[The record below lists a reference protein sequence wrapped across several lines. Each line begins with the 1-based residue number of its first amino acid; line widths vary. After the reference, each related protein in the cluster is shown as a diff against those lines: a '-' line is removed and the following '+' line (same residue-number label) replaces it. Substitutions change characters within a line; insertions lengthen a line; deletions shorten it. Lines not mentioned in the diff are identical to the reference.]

1 MQKPKSSMFAGMKK
15 EEKIQ
20 SGEMKTGRWKLGE
33 GSRMR
38 EAGCCKTW
46 IGSIFP
52 TLEVMGLFIFLI
64 IASIAS
70 AQTGYQPNDVANP
83 KPGLYAFTHANIVVD
98 YQTVYRNAT
107 LVIENG
113 KILAVGEI
121 VIVPTD
127 ASVTDLSG
135 RWVYPS
141 FIDIYSAYGM
151 PEQPKRESHGNQ
163 FNSTKRGPYSW
174 NEAIRPETDAAGIFH
189 TNEKEAEALRNLG
202 FGIVLSHNMDGIAR
216 GTGALVSL
224 ATGRDNKMLLRSKVS
239 QHFSFNRGSSPQDYP
254 RSLMGSIA
262 LLRQTFYDARWYA
275 QATTKETDLS
285 IEALLSAKTLPAFFE
300 ANDKWNILRA
310 AKVGTEFGQ
319 KFIIKGGGDEY
330 QRLDEIKKTGM
341 PVVLPLNFPA
351 PFDLTDS
358 MMSRYINL
366 TQLMHWEQA
375 PSNPARVAAANI
387 PFALSAFGLES
398 KADFYKKLT
407 KAWHYGLGTKDML
420 KALTTTPAQW
430 LGMDKQYGALKAGMA
445 ANFFISTD
453 SLMGEEF
460 IISENWLMGEKYLN
474 TEKLKVD
481 LTNLNGVY
489 EGREFYESDKKGWGF
504 IAIISGA
511 PQKPMIR
518 LGNKSEPIIFN
529 KKLSIG
535 SGEVYKADTSSIGEI
550 TFSSK
555 KEAYGDW
562 SGKYKKLRDLKPSD
576 TLPNPDLKD
585 LNGVYKID
593 NHPKW
598 TVSISGATKQLKAI
612 YNTGN
617 VMGDAS
623 PQFFKDS
630 LLLVLQETDND
641 PWSVRDITYKIDT
654 LADKSIQ
661 MKGLTK
667 IRNLNGKDVAIQI
680 RWEYGSWP
688 KKPFVEYGE
697 SWREK
702 PYDKITLITNATI
715 WSNENE
721 YGVWKTNLVIQNG
734 KIKDIGDNL
743 SLKYPNAKIIDAT
756 GLHLTPGIIDEHS
769 HIACT
774 GDVNEGTQSV
784 TSEVRIAD
792 IINPE
797 DINIYRQLS
806 GGVTTSHILHGSANA
821 IGGQTQLIK
830 LRWGKSAEGM
840 KFEGW
845 EGFIKFALGENVKQ
859 SNWGDKSN
867 VRYPQTRMGVEQ
879 TMLDA
884 FVRAKE
890 YQKAWKNYNELK
902 TKNQKLQTPRR
913 DLELDALV
921 EILENRRHITCHSYV
936 QSEINMLMHLA
947 DSMGFKVNTFTH
959 ILEGYKVADKMKA
972 HGAAGS
978 TFADWWAYKYE
989 VMEAI
994 PYNAF
999 IMNKMGI
1006 NTCVNSDDA
1015 EMARRLNQEAAK
1027 SIKYGGM
1034 SDTDAIKMCTINPAK
1049 MLHIDKQTGS
1059 IKVGKDADIVIWNGS
1074 PLSIYSKV
1082 LMTFVDGQLLYDAS
1096 QQEYLQQ
1103 QMKADRNRILKQMR
1117 EAIKNGEKPVTAETP
1132 KKEEYGCGH

>member
-1 MQKPKSSMFAGMKK
+1 
-15 EEKIQ
+15 
-20 SGEMKTGRWKLGE
+20 
-33 GSRMR
+33 
-38 EAGCCKTW
+38 
-46 IGSIFP
+46 
-52 TLEVMGLFIFLI
+52 
-64 IASIAS
+64 
-70 AQTGYQPNDVANP
+70 
-83 KPGLYAFTHANIVVD
+83 
-98 YQTVYRNAT
+98 
-107 LVIENG
+107 
-113 KILAVGEI
+113 
-121 VIVPTD
+121 
-127 ASVTDLSG
+127 
-135 RWVYPS
+135 
-141 FIDIYSAYGM
+141 M

-163 FNSTKRGPYSW
+163 FNSNKRGPYSW

-189 TNEKEAEALRNLG
+189 TNETEAEALRNLG
-202 FGIVLSHNMDGIAR
+202 FGMVLSHNMDGIAR

-300 ANDKWNILRA
+300 ANDKWNTLRA

-330 QRLDEIKKTGM
+330 QRLDELKKTGM

-387 PFALSAFGLES
+387 PFALTAFGLES

-407 KAWHYGLGTKDML
+407 KAWQYGLGTKDIL

-430 LGMDKQYGALKAGMA
+430 LGLDKQYGALKAGMA

-460 IISENWLMGEKYLN
+460 FISENWLMGEKYIN
-474 TEKLKVD
+474 TEKPKVD

-489 EGREFYESDKKGWGF
+489 LVEGKKCLLLKKQIELRLDIMTDDYPNVNLVYNQGVYSVNGKFSDFPNFKIDSANGLFK
-504 IAIISGA
+504 
-511 PQKPMIR
+511 
-518 LGNKSEPIIFN
+518 
-529 KKLSIG
+529 
-535 SGEVYKADTSSIGEI
+535 VYSQLNYPPVLP
-550 TFSSK
+550 FSN
-555 KEAYGDW
+555 YW
-562 SGKYKKLRDLKPSD
+562 LKLRDLKPSD

-598 TVSISGATKQLKAI
+598 TVSISGAPKQLKAI

-630 LLLVLQETDND
+630 LMLVLQETDND
-641 PWSVRDITYKIDT
+641 PWSVMEILYKIDT
-654 LADKSIQ
+654 LSDKSIQ

-680 RWEYGSWP
+680 RWEYGNSP
-688 KKPFVEYGE
+688 KKPFVEYG
-697 SWREK
+697 SWWEK
-702 PYDKITLITNATI
+702 PNEKITLITNATI
-715 WSNENE
+715 WSNESE
-721 YGVWKTNLVIQNG
+721 YGVWKTNLAIQNG

-756 GLHLTPGIIDEHS
+756 SLHLTPGIIDEHS

-784 TSEVRIAD
+784 TSEVRIGD

-830 LRWGKSAEGM
+830 LRWGKSAEEM
-840 KFEGW
+840 KVEGW

-859 SNWGDKSN
+859 SNWGDRSN

-884 FVRAKE
+884 FVRAQE
-890 YQKAWKNYNELK
+890 YQKAWSNFEQLQTKNPKLK
-902 TKNQKLQTPRR
+902 TAPPRR

-978 TFADWWAYKYE
+978 TFADWWAYKHE

-1027 SIKYGGM
+1027 SMKYGGM
-1034 SDTDAIKMCTINPAK
+1034 SDTEAIKMCTINPAK

-1059 IKVGKDADIVIWNGS
+1059 IKEGKDADLVIWNGN

-1103 QMKADRNRILKQMR
+1103 QMKADRNRILKQMK